1 MYGKNQNSGISELR
15 QELRKSSQYKNFR
28 PYLIIAIG
36 ERRKENE
43 NNCDTLCVDWI
54 ASL

>member
-36 ERRKENE
+36 GTVKLEMKESPE
-43 NNCDTLCVDWI
+43 TQKT
-54 ASL
+54 